1 VIAAPARQDLT
12 ILVADDDPGVRALA
26 TILLRRAGYRVLEA
40 TTGREALGAV
50 QVHGEDVDA
59 VLLDIMMPEMNGHE
73 ALGALREARP
83 DLPVVFFSGFD
94 GNEVAEHLAQASA
107 YTSFMP
113 KPFDNDALLAEIRR
127 AIESRD

>member
-1 VIAAPARQDLT
+1 MDGDIRVVI
-12 ILVADDDPGVRALA
+12 IDDQAMVRAGFGA
-26 TILLRRAGYRVLEA
+26 LLNAQDGIEVVGDAADGVEAVARARTFEPDVVLM
-40 TTGREALGAV
+40 
-50 QVHGEDVDA
+50 
-59 VLLDIMMPEMNGHE
+59 DIMMPEMNGHE

-113 KPFDNDALLAEIRR
+113 KPFDNEELLAEIRR